1 MTSSMC
7 AILRQLPPCCT
18 LTLALRS
25 SASGWNL
32 YCAHVEGPCV
42 CAVVSSWRAC
52 CTCCSHLDGVLA
64 GTRSSGTYCSLA
76 SSGGANSS
84 VHSLMRTFFFCLL
97 SRLILWLE
105 GNRTYSTASSG
116 VFAFC
121 SAFSCANSSSSST
134 SKSNDSWK
142 SSSCGDSTYSSSF
155 ASSGES
161 AYSKASA
168 GQLCPSSGSST
179 SSSERSPS
187 REDSDGVLE
196 GGDERLSSGLHASSC
211 LLIATLFSR
220 ASIHSTY
227 VRGCSVSTHISY
239 SVLSIPLVNMST
251 T

>member
-25 SASGWNL
+25 IASGWNL

-64 GTRSSGTYCSLA
+64 GTRSSGTYCFLA

-105 GNRTYSTASSG
+105 GNWPYSTASSV

-121 SAFSCANSSSSST
+121 SSFSCASL
-134 SKSNDSWK
+134 
-142 SSSCGDSTYSSSF
+142 SSSCHSSVRSSASDSSS
-155 ASSGES
+155 
-161 AYSKASA
+161 
-168 GQLCPSSGSST
+168 

-196 GGDERLSSGLHASSC
+196 GGDERLSSGLHASNF
-211 LLIATLFSR
+211 LLMASTLSSAAR
-220 ASIHSTY
+220 HS
-227 VRGCSVSTHISY
+227 
-239 SVLSIPLVNMST
+239 
-251 T
+251 